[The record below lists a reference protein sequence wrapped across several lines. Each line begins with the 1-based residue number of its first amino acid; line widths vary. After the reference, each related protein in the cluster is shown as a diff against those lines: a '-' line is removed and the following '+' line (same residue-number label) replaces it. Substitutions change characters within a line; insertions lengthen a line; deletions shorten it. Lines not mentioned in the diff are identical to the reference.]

1 MYGTFCSDLH
11 QLRVLFCGQRSS
23 QFDFNIDSVQHA
35 IFRYALLTIHC
46 MNARMRERNRDVFER
61 EFFPARVETDC
72 HGSADTQT
80 DQQVIVRVGSRVA
93 ASGTYRFVSNKAMLT
108 SNDFLLEAAYV
119 APHDDVRC
127 LVFAWC
133 SHNQNQA

>member
-1 MYGTFCSDLH
+1 MLRLAQCS
-11 QLRVLFCGQRSS
+11 G

-35 IFRYALLTIHC
+35 LFRCALLTIRC

-61 EFFPARVETDC
+61 EFFPARVETDR
-72 HGSADTQT
+72 HGSADTET
-80 DQQVIVRVGSRVA
+80 DQQVIVRIGSRVT

-108 SNDFLLEAAYV
+108 SNDFLPEAAYV

-127 LVFAWC
+127 LGFAWC
-133 SHNQNQA
+133 CHITIRDGRYLRTRRDIAR